1 MPTIVHLYI
10 ILILSKSFT
19 TVGYANKV
27 CLRRVR
33 THSWNKLLS
42 FRGLSGKGIVSLLD
56 SSFFRHGEFVNKRAL
71 ADKIFAWSILVG
83 GTVWFLNLNGSPRF
97 LSLIIRVNLNCENS
111 WLDSARVDLMHLSFS
126 LVFTVVKIAFI
137 SRWSWVSSSQILVI
151 AQIIDS
157 LGLAHVTKEQPTFD
171 LGLIAGCGWDLL
183 GKFCCIIGKSCA
195 LRSEA
200 EISTGRLPG

>member
-33 THSWNKLLS
+33 TNSWNKLLS
-42 FRGLSGKGIVSLLD
+42 FRGLSGKGIVRLLD
-56 SSFFRHGEFVNKRAL
+56 ASFFRHGKFVNKRAL

-111 WLDSARVDLMHLSFS
+111 WLDSARLSKNKEKFGKPSTDLKM
-126 LVFTVVKIAFI
+126 I
-137 SRWSWVSSSQILVI
+137 
-151 AQIIDS
+151 
-157 LGLAHVTKEQPTFD
+157 
-171 LGLIAGCGWDLL
+171 
-183 GKFCCIIGKSCA
+183 
-195 LRSEA
+195 
-200 EISTGRLPG
+200 